1 MVYTHEM
8 THNSDGSVYFEGHGR
23 REGEGPE
30 SFATGMLESVTNV
43 SEKGLVLNSFYQGDK
58 DSTTRYH
65 TYDPVARFSSADA
78 LRDYMHGVF
87 DVLNL
92 LGLCRKGDIVYWSSN

>member
-1 MVYTHEM
+1 
-8 THNSDGSVYFEGHGR
+8 
-23 REGEGPE
+23 
-30 SFATGMLESVTNV
+30 MLAK
-43 SEKGLVLNSFYQGDK
+43 KGLVLNSFYQGDK

-92 LGLCRKGDIVYWSSN
+92 LDYVEGDIVTGVLTDQQKMKWYRKAENYKFEKLLMVNKPTLMIELSL